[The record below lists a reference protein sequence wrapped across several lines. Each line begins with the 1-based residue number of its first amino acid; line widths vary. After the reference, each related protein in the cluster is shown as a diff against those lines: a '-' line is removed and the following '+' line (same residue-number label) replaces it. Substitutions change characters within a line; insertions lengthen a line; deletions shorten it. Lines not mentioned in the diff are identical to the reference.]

1 LPGCRGGGYSAVC
14 YDVQSKLSQL
24 QQLQQKTEMELL
36 DARMFSASLENEL
49 DDEDASGITH
59 RFLFS
64 LFVFLFFLFVF
75 LFFCEIAS

>member
-1 LPGCRGGGYSAVC
+1 VFLQSNIVFKWNVVYCGYSAVW

-49 DDEDASGITH
+49 DDEDASGIAQC
-59 RFLFS
+59 FFFS
-64 LFVFLFFLFVF
+64 
-75 LFFCEIAS
+75 FCVCFYFI

>member
-1 LPGCRGGGYSAVC
+1 MATGASVVVVTALC

-49 DDEDASGITH
+49 DDEDASGIH
-59 RFLFS
+59 S
-64 LFVFLFFLFVF
+64 LLIV
-75 LFFCEIAS
+75 E